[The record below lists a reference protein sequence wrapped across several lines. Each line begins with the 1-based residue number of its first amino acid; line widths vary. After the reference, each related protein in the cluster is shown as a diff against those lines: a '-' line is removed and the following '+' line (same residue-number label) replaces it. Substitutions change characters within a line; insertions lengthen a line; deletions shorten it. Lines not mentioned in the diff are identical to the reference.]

1 MNSKINDDRVEKRK
15 LSFLTVYYYWL
26 DKEAYLKSKNYI
38 SILRTYDELSENEY
52 FFKIGYKTFL
62 IDLIKSKDEIYSAFD
77 HKRQINKAIKSGM
90 LIKQAVSYEEKLN
103 FFNFYQKFAED
114 PKRKDQILVLQKN
127 ELEKLAIFYAVSAER
142 EYLGGIGLLSSFDNR
157 YLLYKYGATVHR
169 CNESEYLMW
178 NAIQYAKDNGYSF
191 FDTSWFQPTEDKNS
205 VLYRL
210 YQFKKKFGGDCVDFY
225 TYVNLGQPFIIPGL
239 LFKFILKYFFK
250 GNLHNLTLFLK
261 KLHFFK

>member
-103 FFNFYQKFAED
+103 FFNFYQKFAEI
-114 PKRKDQILVLQKN
+114 RKGKT
-127 ELEKLAIFYAVSAER
+127 KS
-142 EYLGGIGLLSSFDNR
+142 SSFKKMN
-157 YLLYKYGATVHR
+157 LK
-169 CNESEYLMW
+169 NW
-178 NAIQYAKDNGYSF
+178 QYF
-191 FDTSWFQPTEDKNS
+191 M
-205 VLYRL
+205 
-210 YQFKKKFGGDCVDFY
+210 
-225 TYVNLGQPFIIPGL
+225 PFPL
-239 LFKFILKYFFK
+239 K
-250 GNLHNLTLFLK
+250 GNILEV
-261 KLHFFK
+261 